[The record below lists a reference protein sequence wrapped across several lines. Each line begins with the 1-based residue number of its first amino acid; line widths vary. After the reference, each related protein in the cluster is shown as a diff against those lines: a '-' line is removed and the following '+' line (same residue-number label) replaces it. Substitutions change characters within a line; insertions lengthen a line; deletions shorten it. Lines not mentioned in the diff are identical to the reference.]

1 MLKTI
6 SLRQKQP
13 SAFTKIFTSLFQVLP
28 RELESHPDHVGVEAE
43 EYNRMVKVHYWL
55 LNRPFI
61 QMVSKLVSCNQKVLD
76 IGTGPGW
83 NSIGLAKRHPEWKI
97 TAIDLSPDMIA
108 IAKKNAAAEGVSD
121 QINFIVGDATK
132 LPFKDNEFGLVIS
145 HFMLHH
151 IDHPEDLLVEAN
163 RVRHQQGQVFI
174 KDLLR
179 QPNWKKGFLL
189 WFSKYFLR
197 YNDEQLREYDE
208 SMGAGLTLNEVP
220 NKLEKAKIRGSQI
233 KKFRGL
239 DFILHLN

>member
-1 MLKTI
+1 MLKSISFPMKQRSALSQTI
-6 SLRQKQP
+6 
-13 SAFTKIFTSLFQVLP
+13 ASLFRVLP
-28 RELESHPDHVGVEAE
+28 RKLESHPDHVGVEAE

-61 QMVSKLVSCNQKVLD
+61 QMVSKLEICNKKVLD

-83 NSIGLAKRHPEWKI
+83 NSIGIAKRHPDYKI

-108 IAKKNAAAEGVSD
+108 IAKKNAEDEGVAD
-121 QINFIVGDATK
+121 QISFIVGDATK
-132 LPFKDNEFGLVIS
+132 LPFEDNEFGLVIS

-151 IDHPEDLLVEAN
+151 IDHPEDMLVEAN
-163 RVRHQQGQVFI
+163 RVKHQEGQVFI

-197 YNDEQLREYDE
+197 YNEEQLREYDE
-208 SMGAGLTLNEVP
+208 SMGAGLVMNEVP
-220 NKLEKAKIRGSQI
+220 GKLKKANIEGGRVKN
-233 KKFRGL
+233 FRGL
-239 DFILHLN
+239 DFILHLK